1 MKLKLILA
9 ALFFMNL
16 LSAQKFFWPKVA
28 LTDSANLEKNISTI
42 ASKISE
48 NYKKPK
54 RLDSLERAFKFDILA
69 GNYKKS
75 VATIQ
80 AYREAFADKNSASIK
95 FINYEIYAMAKD
107 IEKNEKIDFSGALD
121 KVFDIKYA
129 TLPDKY
135 SFRIAD
141 VFAENIMMR
150 KDNFKKTLESLK
162 NDSISLNSVTGLG
175 FSYLDYKISS
185 GIQQRVKD
193 LLARKEKEKYLV
205 ETTDLKTKKGG
216 TVSVTV
222 TRSRNNNQPLPAILT
237 NNIYAGNYDGALGKR
252 AVAYNYVGVVVNTRG
267 KRTSTDEIE
276 PFEHEAEDLYDVIDW
291 ISKQSWN
298 NGKVG
303 MIGGSYLGFSQ
314 WAATKRMH
322 PALKTVIPQVA
333 VGIGIDYPMTNNV
346 FMSYMLQWISY
357 VTTNN
362 LTDEE
367 GFRNYKKWDSV
378 NTAWYKSG
386 KSFRAL
392 DTFEGKKNKIFQ
404 RWLDHPGYDKYW
416 KSMVPYKKEFGKINI
431 PVLTTTGFYDADQ
444 LGALYYFKEYYR
456 YNKNPNH
463 YMIIGPYDHGGAQS
477 YATNVLRGYTVDQAA
492 RINISDLAFSWFDY
506 VMKDGKKPE
515 LLKDKVNVQIMDTNE
530 WQHFPSLETSH
541 NKTLKLY
548 FAKGP
553 DAAQPLLKVK
563 PEKNDF
569 VKQIIDFKDRDTKSI
584 YYKYGKND
592 SLRVNNTVVYQTDIL
607 DKDLILNGAF
617 KAKLKAEI
625 NKKDMDIIISLIQIQ
640 PDHEA
645 FYLSNYLG
653 RASYTR
659 NREKRHL
666 LKPGKVETISID
678 NPTFVGK
685 KIPKGSRLI
694 VLLGV
699 NKTPEYQ
706 VNYGSGKD
714 VSDETIADAK
724 DPLEIKWFTDSYI
737 ELPII
742 Q

>member
-1 MKLKLILA
+1 MKLKLIIL
-9 ALFFMNL
+9 ALFFVNL
-16 LSAQKFFWPKVA
+16 FSAQKFFWPKAA
-28 LTDSANLEKNISTI
+28 LSDSAILDKSISSI
-42 ASKISE
+42 ASRISE

-54 RLDSLERAFKFDILA
+54 RLDSLERSFKFDILA

-75 VATIQ
+75 IATIQ
-80 AYREAFADKNSASIK
+80 QYREAFADKNSASTK
-95 FINYEIYAMAKD
+95 FINYELYAMAKD
-107 IEKNEKIDFSGALD
+107 IEKNEKIDFSKALD
-121 KVFDIKYA
+121 KAFDIKYA
-129 TLPDKY
+129 TLPSKY

-141 VFAENIMMR
+141 VFVENIGKKR
-150 KDNFKKTLESLK
+150 DNFKKALGSLK
-162 NDSISLNSVTGLG
+162 SDSINAQSAIGLG
-175 FSYLDYKISS
+175 LSYLDYKTSS
-185 GIQQRVKD
+185 GIQHRINQ
-193 LLARKEKEKYLV
+193 LLAQKEKEKYIV
-205 ETTDLKTKKGG
+205 ETFDFKTKKGG
-216 TVSVTV
+216 TVAVTV
-222 TRSRNNNQPLPAILT
+222 TRDKNNKQPLPAILT
-237 NNIYAGNYDGALGKR
+237 NNIYAGSYDGALGKR
-252 AVAYNYVGVVVNTRG
+252 AVAYDYVGVVVNTRG
-267 KRTSTDEIE
+267 KRTSPDEIE

-291 ISKQSWN
+291 ISKQNWN

-314 WAATKRMH
+314 WAATKKMH

-386 KSFRAL
+386 KSFRNL
-392 DTFEGKKNKIFQ
+392 DVFEGKKNKIFQ
-404 RWLDHPGYDKYW
+404 RWLDHPAYDKFW
-416 KSMVPYKKEFGKINI
+416 KSMVPYKKEFAKINI

-444 LGALYYFKEYYR
+444 LGALYYFKEYYK

-506 VMKDGKKPE
+506 VMKNGKKPE

-530 WQHFPSLETSH
+530 WKHFPSLDASH
-541 NKTLKLY
+541 NSTLKLY
-548 FAKGP
+548 LAKGSET
-553 DAAQPLLKVK
+553 AQLLLKEK
-563 PEKNDF
+563 PASNDF
-569 VKQIIDFKDRDTKSI
+569 IKQVIDFKDRDTKDV
-584 YYKYGKND
+584 YYKYGKKD
-592 SLRVNNTVVYQTDIL
+592 SLNVTNMVIYQTPVL
-607 DKDLILNGAF
+607 DKDIIINGAF
-617 KAKLKAEI
+617 GAKLKAEI
-625 NKKDMDIIISLIQIQ
+625 NKKDMDVIISLIQIQ
-640 PDHEA
+640 PDNEA

-653 RASYTR
+653 RASYTK

-666 LKPGKVETISID
+666 LKPGKVETVSID

-685 KIPKGSRLI
+685 KIAKGSRLI
-694 VLLGV
+694 VLLGI

-706 VNYGSGKD
+706 INYGSGKD
-714 VSDETIADAK
+714 VSDETIADAAE
-724 DPLEIKWFTDSYI
+724 PLEIKWFTDSYI
-737 ELPII
+737 ELPIL